1 MRKNLFAVLLT
12 DALLVVL
19 SFMLSVWL
27 KPGADYPYYVNYFT
41 SFLIFLFIW
50 LSISVLFGKHRLANH
65 ERHSVFMR
73 QLLLSNIVIF
83 SLVAGLMYLI
93 REDYYSRFIVT
104 GTVVFATL
112 AEILFGSILYY
123 FIHAPV
129 RHENGN
135 IKNVINRMYGDES
148 VSVLKPPLKKPL
160 TPRHVKRREE
170 TLLLEI
176 NKPVFDFI
184 FRYAPIDSPNTL
196 IVSTNSRFN
205 IEMQLKKHFDAI
217 VNLERINDIRYLNKF
232 FEAVNEKLPVG
243 GIYVNHVETKDLRK
257 KRILNKF
264 PNGINYLFYFLD
276 FIIKRVFPKFASTK
290 KLYFFL
296 TRGQNRVLSKAE
308 TFGRLYSCGFNILE
322 EKFIDNY
329 LYFTAIKVKE
339 PLYPVN
345 PTYGPIVALERIGKG
360 GKIIQ
365 VYKMRTMHPFAEYLQ
380 EYIYH
385 QAGLEEGG
393 KFKND
398 FRISTLGKILRT
410 FWLDELPML
419 VNMFRGELKLF
430 GVRPLSR
437 QYFELY
443 TKELQERRIK
453 YKPGLVPPFYVDNP
467 KTLEEIMASEIKY
480 LDAYDKNPFLTD
492 FKYFWIA
499 VYNIIIR
506 RYRSS

>member
-1 MRKNLFAVLLT
+1 MRINLFAFLLT

-19 SFMLSVWL
+19 SFILSVWI
-27 KPGADYPYYVNYFT
+27 KPGPDYSYYEKYFT
-41 SFLIFLFIW
+41 SFFVFLTIW
-50 LSISVLFGKHRLANH
+50 LGISMLFGKHRLASH
-65 ERHSVFMR
+65 ERHSVFVR
-73 QLLLSNIVIF
+73 QLLISNIVIF
-83 SLVAGLMYLI
+83 SLVTGLMYLA
-93 REDYYSRFIVT
+93 REDFYSRFIVI
-104 GTVVFATL
+104 GTIIIATL
-112 AEILFGSILYY
+112 AEFFIGSLLYY

-129 RHENGN
+129 RKENGGIRN
-135 IKNVINRMYGDES
+135 LVNGIYVNES
-148 VSVLKPPLKKPL
+148 IQVTRPPNKKSLPS
-160 TPRHVKRREE
+160 RHVQKREE

-176 NKPVFDFI
+176 SKPVFDFI

-196 IVSTNSRFN
+196 IVNTNSRFN
-205 IEMQLKKHFDAI
+205 IDMQLQKHFEAI

-264 PNGINYLFYFLD
+264 PFGINYLLYFFD
-276 FIIKRVFPKFASTK
+276 FIIKRVFPKFAPTK

-322 EKFIDNY
+322 EKFLNNY

-339 PLYPVN
+339 PLYPAN
-345 PTYGPIVALERIGKG
+345 PTYGPIVALERVGRG
-360 GKIIQ
+360 GKMIQ
-365 VYKMRTMHPFAEYLQ
+365 VFKMRTMHPFAEYLQ
-380 EYIYH
+380 EYMYQH
-385 QAGLEEGG
+385 EGLQEGG

-398 FRISTLGKILRT
+398 FRISTVGKILRT

-419 VNMFRGELKLF
+419 VNLFRGELKLF

-443 TKELQERRIK
+443 SKDLQERRIK

-480 LDAYDKNPFLTD
+480 LDAYDKKPFLTD

-499 VYNIIIR
+499 IYNILIR
-506 RYRSS
+506 RYRSR

>member
-1 MRKNLFAVLLT
+1 MRINWFAFLLT

-19 SFMLSVWL
+19 SFLLSVWI
-27 KPGADYPYYVNYFT
+27 KPGPDYSYYVNYFT
-41 SFLIFLFIW
+41 SFLLFLIIW
-50 LSISVLFGKHRLANH
+50 LFISVLFGKHRLANH
-65 ERHSVFMR
+65 ERHSVFIR
-73 QLLLSNIVIF
+73 QLLISNIVIF
-83 SLVAGLMYLI
+83 SLIAGLMYLV
-93 REDYYSRFIVT
+93 REDFYSRFIVI
-104 GTVVFATL
+104 GTIVITTL
-112 AEILFGSILYY
+112 AEIIFGSVLYY

-129 RHENGN
+129 RNENGG
-135 IKNVINRMYGDES
+135 IKNIINGLYVNEPIQ
-148 VSVLKPPLKKPL
+148 VLKPPVKKTLP
-160 TPRHVKRREE
+160 PRHIQKREE

-176 NKPVFDFI
+176 SKPVFDFI

-196 IVSTNSRFN
+196 IVNTNSRFN

-232 FEAVNEKLPVG
+232 FETVNEKLPVG

-257 KRILNKF
+257 KRILGKF
-264 PNGINYLFYFLD
+264 PPGINYLFYFID
-276 FIIKRVFPKFASTK
+276 FIIKRVFPKFAPTK
-290 KLYFFL
+290 KIYFFL

-322 EKFIDNY
+322 EKFFDNY

-339 PLYPVN
+339 PLYPAN
-345 PTYGPIVALERIGKG
+345 PTYGPIVALERIGRD
-360 GKIIQ
+360 GKMIR
-365 VYKMRTMHPFAEYLQ
+365 VFKMRTMHPFAEYLQ
-380 EYIYH
+380 EYMY
-385 QAGLEEGG
+385 QKAGLEEGG

-398 FRISTLGKILRT
+398 FRVSTLGKILRT

-419 VNMFRGELKLF
+419 VNLFRGELKLF
-430 GVRPLSR
+430 GVRPISR

-480 LDAYDKNPFLTD
+480 LDAYDKNPILTD

-499 VYNIIIR
+499 IYNIIFR
-506 RYRSS
+506 RYRSR